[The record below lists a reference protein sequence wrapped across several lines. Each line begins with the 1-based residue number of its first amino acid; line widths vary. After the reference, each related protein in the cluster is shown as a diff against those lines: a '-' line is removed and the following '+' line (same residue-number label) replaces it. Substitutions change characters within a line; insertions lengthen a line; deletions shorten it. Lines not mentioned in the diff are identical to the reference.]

1 MPLPECAEGRAY
13 QLSHQVTGDTEPWS
27 AEADQSCI
35 SFYAGEIFTLDII
48 NLSDKSGKPPEKPQE
63 IFYPYSIWNYF
74 MAQRKIKTKELK
86 SQSKCAVN
94 ACAHECV
101 CVCSCVFLCV
111 HVTDCVL
118 VCTGVHAHVCPLWPE
133 EDIGHSALPTTFC
146 LST

>member
-13 QLSHQVTGDTEPWS
+13 QLSHRVTGDTEPWS

-94 ACAHECV
+94 ECAHECV
-101 CVCSCVFLCV
+101 CVFLCV
-111 HVTDCVL
+111 P
-118 VCTGVHAHVCPLWPE
+118 VCAC
-133 EDIGHSALPTTFC
+133 D
-146 LST
+146 